1 MGRSGGSVHVYF
13 SSAWNQVKQCGREA
27 KSQNQVKTRARPQN
41 EKPTGRTGVAAVRS
55 RAFGPTWRRTR
66 KRRRQRQH
74 RRAYQGRGQRCEWI
88 SGSSGAGDNANND
101 SVVRGSGG
109 VAERAGV
116 GSMDNTHL
124 WCLPP
129 LIGGP
134 CKSGSKP
141 RQHWTLP
148 PMRDPHSFHPRK
160 APGAAS
166 TQDLPP
172 MRAWTSCASRPLL
185 APALR
190 PAQAKAAGCP
200 GQ

>member
-1 MGRSGGSVHVYF
+1 MWPGGQEPEPGQDASQT
-13 SSAWNQVKQCGREA
+13 AEREA
-27 KSQNQVKTRARPQN
+27 DGPNRRGGGQEPGLWADMAKNTKAKATATTPPRLPGAW
-41 EKPTGRTGVAAVRS
+41 AALRMDQ
-55 RAFGPTWRRTR
+55 R
-66 KRRRQRQH
+66 KQWRRRQREQ
-74 RRAYQGRGQRCEWI
+74 RQRGQGQRW
-88 SGSSGAGDNANND
+88 
-101 SVVRGSGG
+101 RR
-109 VAERAGV
+109 ERAGV

-129 LIGGP
+129 LIDGP